1 MINDE
6 DTETPQAHLPPVK
19 ISQLQPSSFVP
30 AVIDKVVKVD
40 SGISFSSGDLQTSD
54 ILYLQCE
61 DIIAKGLDAGNN
73 DDALTIG
80 SSFEDKITLRELETR
95 DRDTEKND
103 SGTCHEKKIIITC
116 KHLFLIFFLS
126 NWKYWAPLTNL
137 LLKFRQQYRCQFIGS

>member
-40 SGISFSSGDLQTSD
+40 SGISFSSGNLQTSD
-54 ILYLQCE
+54 ILYFQCE

-73 DDALTIG
+73 DDTLTIG
-80 SSFEDKITLRELETR
+80 NSFEDKITLRELETR

-103 SGTCHEKKIIITC
+103 SGTCHEKKTKIIITC
-116 KHLFLIFFLS
+116 KHLLFNLS
-126 NWKYWAPLTNL
+126 NWKY
-137 LLKFRQQYRCQFIGS
+137 